1 MSICW
6 RCSNFTNFPI
16 MVDHHYI
23 FQVVKAGTML
33 GLSLGKLQ
41 LGSRREKVLQEEEK
55 VKFELYKIRSWH
67 WEWESILL
75 GRGRLWSSLGKRSS
89 GHKQITCQALALAL
103 YLHNLS
109 FLIQILAK
117 TLEPVKKPPKPL
129 NPCCRCD
136 LDFVYQSLLNHH
148 LRSVHDEKLSDK
160 RDIMLQCDSCQFSA
174 PKLAFLK
181 THNKFLE

>member
-1 MSICW
+1 MPSWPCLTSWREDAPSVPQMSICW
-6 RCSNFTNFPI
+6 RCSNFWNPSRI
-16 MVDHHYI
+16 SLI

-55 VKFELYKIRSWH
+55 IKFELHKIRSWH

-75 GRGRLWSSLGKRSS
+75 GRRRLWSSLGKRSS

-109 FLIQILAK
+109 SLIQILAK
-117 TLEPVKKPPKPL
+117 TLEPV
-129 NPCCRCD
+129 R
-136 LDFVYQSLLNHH
+136 
-148 LRSVHDEKLSDK
+148 
-160 RDIMLQCDSCQFSA
+160 SCQKECQL
-174 PKLAFLK
+174 PNLW
-181 THNKFLE
+181 THVAVVI